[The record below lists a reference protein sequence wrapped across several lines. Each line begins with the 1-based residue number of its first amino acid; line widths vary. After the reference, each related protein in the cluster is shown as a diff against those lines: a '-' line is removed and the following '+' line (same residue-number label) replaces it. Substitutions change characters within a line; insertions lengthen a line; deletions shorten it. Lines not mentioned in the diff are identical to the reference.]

1 MPKKKFRVR
10 HRMNAQNSKGN
21 RKRRR
26 YENASSLPSAPLV
39 FNIPRFSDTANDAVT
54 TTQPLPVSQQEGKE
68 TTLKSA
74 TSYNTDTIMS
84 YRGYTLKKVG
94 EPIDY
99 ICPATITPK
108 EFFDKYVKRRR
119 PVVLSSSL
127 DRIDQR
133 WKGRKETWTND
144 YLCKVAGESS
154 VRVEYREKMELIISD
169 ETSSSL
175 RIFSRGGNKGEKLK
189 LESTLGIGYDSVR
202 FDRPMGIAVD
212 SEGRIVVADSGN
224 NRVQVLD
231 ESTREVVM
239 ILDGR
244 DLNFNEN
251 NTTDDTTKD
260 RNEDTKRKNNNVSS
274 SSDTLSD
281 LLSRDFR
288 FIHVPLHW

>member
-1 MPKKKFRVR
+1 MFIVCPFLFSSLGGPRHYYMNGRHPWTCCNQIINTFIRPVAMPKKKFRVR

-26 YENASSLPSAPLV
+26 FENASSLPSAPLV

-84 YRGYTLKKVG
+84 YRGYTLKKAG

-154 VRVEYREKMELIISD
+154 VRVEYR
-169 ETSSSL
+169 
-175 RIFSRGGNKGEKLK
+175 
-189 LESTLGIGYDSVR
+189 DSKSGRFGQGRTNHENGRVR
-202 FDRPMGIAVD
+202 KP
-212 SEGRIVVADSGN
+212 
-224 NRVQVLD
+224 
-231 ESTREVVM
+231 
-239 ILDGR
+239 
-244 DLNFNEN
+244 
-251 NTTDDTTKD
+251 
-260 RNEDTKRKNNNVSS
+260 
-274 SSDTLSD
+274 
-281 LLSRDFR
+281 
-288 FIHVPLHW
+288 